1 MRPLTLYKW
10 FLEDLGARVA
20 WKRRSTLPPLPFTIK
35 SSLQALLCLTQPYN
49 SPRKKSLTQLVA
61 AALLGVATLLET

>member
-10 FLEDLGARVA
+10 FLEDLGAQVA
-20 WKRRSTLPPLPFTIK
+20 WKRRSTLPPPPFTIK

-49 SPRKKSLTQLVA
+49 RKKALTQLVA